1 MFHQAFLN
9 KRILITGHTGF
20 KGAWLTRWLLELGA
34 EVTGFSLPPD
44 THPNLFEQLAL
55 DQRCQHIIGD
65 IRDYAS
71 VEKTIVEA
79 KPDYLFHLAAQP
91 LVRLS
96 YEIPLET
103 WATNTMGTAHI
114 LQALRKLD
122 KPCIAILITTD
133 KCYENRE
140 WLHAYRED
148 DPLGGYDPYSAS
160 KAAAELV
167 IHSYRRSFF
176 KHSPIKIAS
185 ARAGNVIGGGDWA
198 KDRLVP
204 DCIRALMQSKPIPI
218 RNRYATRPWQHVLEP
233 LSGYL
238 WLAAKLSNQS
248 DPINPRYEEQFSA
261 FNFGPHVESNR
272 PVEILV
278 EELLKHIPG
287 QWLDC
292 SDPHAPHEAG
302 RLQLAIDKAYHLL
315 QWSPVWN
322 FETTLAV
329 TARWYK
335 AYMQDPTAAASLTIQ
350 DIETYTQTAKKA
362 GLAWAQS

>member
-1 MFHQAFLN
+1 MFHQAFPH

-20 KGAWLTRWLLELGA
+20 KGTWLTRWLLELGA
-34 EVTGFSLPPD
+34 EVTGLSLPPD
-44 THPNLFEQLAL
+44 THPSLFEQLAL
-55 DQRCQHIIGD
+55 DRHCRHIIGD
-65 IRDYAS
+65 IRDYPF
-71 VEKTIVEA
+71 VEKILLETR
-79 KPDYLFHLAAQP
+79 PDYLFHLAAQP
-91 LVRLS
+91 LVRQS
-96 YEIPLET
+96 YEMPLET
-103 WATNTMGTAHI
+103 WHTNTIGTAHI

-122 KPCIAILITTD
+122 QPCIAILITTD

-185 ARAGNVIGGGDWA
+185 VRAGNVIGGGDWA

-204 DCIRALMQSKPIPI
+204 DCIRALMHSAPIPI
-218 RNRYATRPWQHVLEP
+218 RNRHATRPWQHVLEP

-238 WLAAKLSNQS
+238 WLAAKLSQVPHLN
-248 DPINPRYEEQFSA
+248 DPQNEEQYSA

-272 PVEILV
+272 PVQAVV

-287 QWLDC
+287 QWRDDT
-292 SDPHAPHEAG
+292 DPHAPHEAG

-329 TARWYK
+329 TAQWYK
-335 AYMQDPTAAASLTIQ
+335 TYLHDPTAAPSLTIQ
-350 DIETYTQTAKKA
+350 DIRAYTTAAQKA
-362 GLAWAQS
+362 GLPWAQS